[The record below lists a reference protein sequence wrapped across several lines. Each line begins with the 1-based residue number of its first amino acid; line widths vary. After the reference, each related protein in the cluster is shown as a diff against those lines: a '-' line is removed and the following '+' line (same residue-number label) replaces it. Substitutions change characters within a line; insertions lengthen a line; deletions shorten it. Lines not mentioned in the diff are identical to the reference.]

1 MKLNK
6 NIILTLIFLVVIQV
20 IPLSAQWKKL
30 NNIPPP
36 YSTNYWLEIFFLPEN
51 PNYGWVCGYDG
62 MVIRTTD
69 QGKSWQG
76 TVIGGAFQLESIHFT
91 SKLVGYTSGLDVN
104 FAGAIYKTTDGG
116 ATWRDITPSTAF
128 ALWGNYFLDDNTG
141 MVVGGGCGEV
151 QKFYR
156 TSNGGNTWS
165 VFIGE
170 VPNTGLTDVLLYSKD
185 GLGYASSSGRIWK
198 TTDGGRSWGIFS
210 RSGSEDWQE
219 DLNVKGNT
227 FLVPYSTGCTGG
239 GNDGG
244 VRSSTDGG
252 KTWRQF
258 RTGQSMFGTFLID
271 SLRGW
276 TCGWNGAV
284 YYTPDGGKTW
294 MLKNC
299 GIDGA
304 SLDDFWFINDTL
316 GWVVGDGIFRTM
328 PERLIQPIIQ
338 GDFKI
343 CEGDTAVL
351 FSVTKHKK
359 YFWSLNNETIGNV
372 SDSLIRVTKPGIY
385 KLTVSDDS
393 CDISSEALFEVTY
406 FAKPD
411 VKIQSSKNP
420 PAFCEGDSLVLSVS
434 GFKSYKW
441 STGSINNSIIVKS
454 SGRYSVEVVDSNG
467 CKAIESIDITV
478 YPNPKPKLQYRGKNV
493 ICIGDTAEISAPPGF
508 SSYNW
513 FKLPENRKINEI
525 TNIIT
530 VTEEGNYYVIVT
542 TKEGC
547 VGSSDTV
554 NIIVRLDSNSLA
566 IDLSETKK
574 FFDLDSTYY
583 PEVICKKLSIKNRD
597 TRDFV
602 LRSVYLFRN
611 TSFSAPLSQFDI
623 NIPAGESREILLC
636 YSPSILGFEY
646 DTLLIED
653 NCSSHILP
661 LRAKGVPNFFTGSSE
676 CDVSIN
682 LRTSAIPGRYLFSA
696 GYPYPNPSKTVINVP
711 FQKIDAPDSQFEEI
725 IEVFNSLGEKLSVAI
740 RKSSNFEKIN
750 DMNFESGS
758 ISAEISQL
766 PTGLYLIKITTKTG
780 IEAIPF
786 VVSD

>member
-6 NIILTLIFLVVIQV
+6 NIIFILCFLFALQLN
-20 IPLSAQWKKL
+20 PLSAQWKKL

-36 YSTNYWLEIFFLPEN
+36 YSKNYWLEIFFLPEDE
-51 PNYGWVCGYDG
+51 NYGWVCGYDG

-69 QGKSWQG
+69 QGNSWQG
-76 TVIGGAFQLESIHFT
+76 TVIRGAYQLESIHFT
-91 SKLVGYTSGLDVN
+91 SKLVGYTSGLDQS
-104 FAGAIYKTTDGG
+104 FSGAIYKTTDGG
-116 ATWRDITPSTAF
+116 ATWRDITPGTAF
-128 ALWGNYFLDDNTG
+128 ALWGNFFLDDNTG

-156 TSNGGNTWS
+156 TTNGGNTWS

-170 VPNTGLTDVLLYSKD
+170 VPNTGLTDVFLYTKD

-198 TTDGGRSWGIFS
+198 TNDGGRTWSIFS

-294 MLKNC
+294 LLKNC

-338 GDFKI
+338 GVSKI
-343 CEGDTAVL
+343 CEGDTAL
-351 FSVTKHKK
+351 LYSVTKHKR
-359 YFWSLNNETIGNV
+359 YFWFVNNEKIGDT
-372 SDSLIRVTKPGIY
+372 SDSLIYVTKPGIY

-393 CDISSEALFEVTY
+393 CDISSEAVFEVSIY
-406 FAKPD
+406 AKPD
-411 VKIQSSKNP
+411 FKIQLSKSP
-420 PAFCEGDSLVLSVS
+420 PVICDGDSLVLSIT
-434 GFKSYKW
+434 GFSDFKW
-441 STGSINNSIIVKS
+441 STGDTGKSIVVKNSGKYTVDIT
-454 SGRYSVEVVDSNG
+454 DSNG
-467 CKAIESIDITV
+467 CRASQSVDVTV
-478 YPNPKPKLQYRGKNV
+478 VPNPSPKLAYKGKRE
-493 ICIGDTAEISAPPGF
+493 ICIGDTAEITAPPGF

-513 FKLPENRKINEI
+513 FKLPDNKMIAGNTHKIS
-525 TNIIT
+525 
-530 VTEEGNYYVIVT
+530 VTEEGSYYVLVT
-542 TKEGC
+542 SKEGC
-547 VGSSDTV
+547 LGSSDTL
-554 NIIVRLDSNSLA
+554 NIVVRLDSNILA
-566 IDLSETKK
+566 IDLLETKK
-574 FFDLDSTYY
+574 IFDLDSIYY
-583 PEVICKKLSIKNRD
+583 PEVVCKKFSVRNRD
-597 TRDFV
+597 SRDFR
-602 LRSVYLFRN
+602 LNSVYFYRN
-611 TSFSAPLSQFDI
+611 TSFSAPLSQFGI
-623 NIPAGESREILLC
+623 IIPAGETREILIC
-636 YSPSILGFEY
+636 YSPSILGIEY
-646 DTLLIED
+646 DTLLLED
-653 NCSSHILP
+653 NCSPHILP
-661 LRAKGVPNFFTGSSE
+661 LKAKGIPNLFTGNSE
-676 CDVSIN
+676 CDVSLN
-682 LRTSAIPGRYLFSA
+682 LRTSVIPGRYVFSA
-696 GYPYPNPSKTVINVP
+696 GFPYPNPSKTIINVP
-711 FQKIDAPDSQFEEI
+711 FQKIDSPENKFIEI
-725 IEVFNSLGEKLSVAI
+725 IEIFNSLGEKIPILLS
-740 RKSSNFEKIN
+740 KTSNLEKIN
-750 DMNFESGS
+750 EMNYEQGS
-758 ISAEISQL
+758 FFADISSLEI
-766 PTGLYLIKITTKTG
+766 GLYLIKVTTKTG
-780 IEAIPF
+780 ITAIPF

>member
-1 MKLNK
+1 MKLNR
-6 NIILTLIFLVVIQV
+6 NIIFTLIFLILLQFS
-20 IPLSAQWKKL
+20 PLIAQWKKL

-36 YSTNYWLEIFFLPEN
+36 YSTNYWLEIFFLPEDQ
-51 PNYGWVCGYDG
+51 NYGWVCGYDG

-76 TVIGGAFQLESIHFT
+76 TVIRNAYQLESIHFT
-91 SKLVGYTSGLDVN
+91 SKLVGYTSGLDIN
-104 FAGAIYKTTDGG
+104 FYGAIYKTTDGG

-128 ALWGNYFLDDNTG
+128 ALWGNYFIDDNTG

-156 TSNGGNTWS
+156 TTNGGNTWS

-170 VPNTGLTDVLLYSKD
+170 VPNTGFTDVLLYSKD

-198 TTDGGRSWGIFS
+198 TTDGGRSWSIFS

-219 DLNVKGNT
+219 DLHVKGNT

-252 KTWRQF
+252 KTWKQF

-304 SLDDFWFINDTL
+304 SLDDFWFINDTV

-328 PERLIQPIIQ
+328 PERLIQPAIQ

-351 FSVTKHKK
+351 YSVTKHKK
-359 YFWSLNNETIGNV
+359 YFWSLNNEMLGNLN
-372 SDSLIRVTKPGIY
+372 DSMIRVTKPGIY

-406 FAKPD
+406 FPKPD

-420 PAFCEGDSLVLSVS
+420 PAICEGDSLVLSVS
-434 GFKSYKW
+434 GFSNYKW
-441 STGSINNSIIVKS
+441 SNGSTSNSIVVNT
-454 SGRYSVEVVDSNG
+454 SGKYSVEVVDSNG
-467 CKAIESIDITV
+467 CKAIESIEITV
-478 YPNPKPKLQYRGKNV
+478 YPNPKPKLQFKGKSV
-493 ICIGDTAEISAPPGF
+493 ICIGDTAEISAPSGF

-513 FKLPENRKINEI
+513 YKLPENRKINEN

-530 VTEEGNYYVIVT
+530 VTEEGDYYVAVT
-542 TKEGC
+542 SKEGC
-547 VGSSDTV
+547 VGNSDTV
-554 NIIVRLDSNSLA
+554 NIIVRLDSNSLT
-566 IDLSETKK
+566 IDLLETRK

-583 PEVICKKLSIKNRD
+583 PEVICKKFNIRNRD
-597 TRDFV
+597 TRDFQ
-602 LRSVYLFRN
+602 LGSVFLYRN
-611 TSFSAPLSQFDI
+611 ISFSAPLSQFDI
-623 NIPAGESREILLC
+623 IIPAGESREILLC

-653 NCSSHILP
+653 NCSPHILP
-661 LRAKGVPNFFTGSSE
+661 LKAKGVPNLFSGNSG
-676 CDVSIN
+676 CDIG
-682 LRTSAIPGRYLFSA
+682 LHLQTSKIPGRYLFSA

-711 FQKIDAPDSQFEEI
+711 FQKIDFSENPSVLTIEI
-725 IEVFNSLGEKLSVAI
+725 FNSLGERLAI
-740 RKSSNFEKIN
+740 PVRKSSTSEIIN
-750 DMNFESGS
+750 NMIFESGNFS
-758 ISAEISQL
+758 ADISEL
-766 PTGLYLIKITTKTG
+766 PIGLYLFKIITKNG